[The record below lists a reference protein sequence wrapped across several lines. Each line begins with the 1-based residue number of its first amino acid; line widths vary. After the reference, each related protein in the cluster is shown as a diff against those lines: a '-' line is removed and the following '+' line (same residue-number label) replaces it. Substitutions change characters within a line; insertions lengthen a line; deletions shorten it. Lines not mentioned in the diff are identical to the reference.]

1 MMEHLISL
9 YEKWEQLARWQKW
22 MITLLAGLLL
32 FIALY
37 FLRLSPLEEELN
49 LKKQK
54 VEQLRLTIS
63 RLKAIEKRK
72 NDLVRKIEELNK
84 EIEDIESKLPT
95 GKEEVSQIIK
105 SITDADSGI
114 DIKYIKKE
122 NKRSEKYYIVYPYR
136 VKLSG
141 TYPTFIKWCERLA
154 NANRIMNFGDI
165 KITSLQSI
173 YKRGINKERN
183 TKDTILV
190 DMEIKAFT
198 LKR

>member
-1 MMEHLISL
+1 MEHLISL

-49 LKKQK
+49 FKKQK
-54 VEQLRLTIS
+54 LEQLRLTIS

-105 SITDADSGI
+105 SITDANSGI
-114 DIKYIKKE
+114 DIKRIKKE
-122 NKRSEKYYIVYPYR
+122 NQRREKYYIVHPYR

-141 TYPTFIKWCERLA
+141 TYPAFIKWCERLA
-154 NANRIMNFGDI
+154 SANRIMNFGDI

-173 YKRGINKERN
+173 CKREINKEGN
-183 TKDTILV
+183 AKDTIIV